1 MPFLQIQDQQF
12 PLRAGDMTLG
22 GGGADVPVQGVDGV
36 IAKIQLANDHV
47 AIRRLNPTAPLTI
60 NGVALGTEPSPL
72 LHGDKITVG
81 RVEILFGDDK
91 KQGGGTQVIS
101 SGAIPAELL
110 KRSKLGGAA
119 PKPTAATGGR
129 LVSLVDGRE
138 FLAKSG
144 GLTLGRDAACDVVL
158 PGNDISRNHA
168 EIAVSPE
175 GYYIIDLS
183 TNGVFVNGEKVEG
196 TRTLGRGDV
205 IRIGNE
211 EFRFYADVPA
221 PGTVPAPSAPAAAP
235 PLPPPSGAK
244 TAESP
249 QRFAPRTSQEPTAP
263 PMKPFIPEPPPAF
276 KTPVTPVA
284 PMGAAPPASASSAAA
299 SSKPAPVAAADERH
313 ALAVLEVRNEGPT
326 KGKTYEIRGP
336 LTHIGRGQHND
347 IVIADDSVSDTH
359 AKIQRRD
366 NGWFIVDVGSTNGTY
381 VGGKRIA
388 AETQIVGAPDVRFGG
403 VKLMFKPTADGQA
416 AEGRTRAIAHISPEQ
431 ARRMSA
437 AAASENQAAVT
448 EPKKGVP
455 VALWIAAVLLVGAAV
470 AYFLVGR

>member
-12 PLRAGDMTLG
+12 PLRAGEMTLG
-22 GGGADVPVQGVDGV
+22 GGETDVPVPGVDGV

-81 RVEILFGDDK
+81 RIEILFGDDK

-101 SGAIPAELL
+101 SGMIPADVL
-110 KRSKLGGAA
+110 KKSKLGGTAA
-119 PKPTAATGGR
+119 KPTAATGGR

-221 PGTVPAPSAPAAAP
+221 PGAAAPAAGAPAVAP
-235 PLPPPSGAK
+235 PLPPPAAK
-244 TAESP
+244 SIGQQLRPAARSTL
-249 QRFAPRTSQEPTAP
+249 EPTAP
-263 PMKPFIPEPPPAF
+263 PMKPYIPEPPPAF

-284 PMGAAPPASASSAAA
+284 PMEAAPASRAEQAATAVPATS
-299 SSKPAPVAAADERH
+299 PERPV
-313 ALAVLEVRNEGPT
+313 LAVLEVRNEGPN

-336 LTHIGRGQHND
+336 LTHVGRGHHND

-366 NGWFIVDVGSTNGTY
+366 NGWFVVDVGSTNGTY
-381 VGGKRIA
+381 VGGKRIGS
-388 AETQIVGAPDVRFGG
+388 ETQIVGAPDVRFGG
-403 VKLMFKPTADGQA
+403 VKLMFKPTADGQV
-416 AEGRTRAIAHISPEQ
+416 AEGRTRAIANISPEQ
-431 ARRMSA
+431 AKRMSA
-437 AAASENQAAVT
+437 KATETEDRETTA

-455 VALWIAAVLLVGAAV
+455 VALWIAAVVLVGAAV
-470 AYFLVGR
+470 GYFLVGR